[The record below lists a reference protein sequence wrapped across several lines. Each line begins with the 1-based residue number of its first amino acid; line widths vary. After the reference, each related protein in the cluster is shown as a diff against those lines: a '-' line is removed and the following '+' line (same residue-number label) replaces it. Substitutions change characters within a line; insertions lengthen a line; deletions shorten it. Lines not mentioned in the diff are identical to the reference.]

1 MLFFDITRHKK
12 TKNMTNQTLKSANE
26 AARALPAY
34 TSKLLQ
40 AARVVKDYNKYNE
53 AVLGDCIQTS
63 TSNQE
68 EFAFEPITNI
78 PKENTKKILQQQINN
93 INELRK
99 AYRNLGEQVKKIT
112 ILGDNNQP
120 SP

>member
-1 MLFFDITRHKK
+1 MPFFDITRHKK
-12 TKNMTNQTLKSANE
+12 TKNMENKILQSANE
-26 AARALPAY
+26 AVRALPTY

-40 AARVVKDYNKYNE
+40 TARVVKDYNKYNE

-78 PKENTKKILQQQINN
+78 TKENMKKILQQQIQN
-93 INELRK
+93 ISKVDEARKELNK
-99 AYRNLGEQVKKIT
+99 QVDQIT
-112 ILGDNNQP
+112 MLIQNNQN
-120 SP
+120 